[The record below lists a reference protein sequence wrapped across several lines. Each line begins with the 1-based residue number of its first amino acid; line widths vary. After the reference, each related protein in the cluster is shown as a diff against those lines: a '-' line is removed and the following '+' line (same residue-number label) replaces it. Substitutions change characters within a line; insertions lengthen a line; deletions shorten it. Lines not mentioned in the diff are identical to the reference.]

1 MIDSAKI
8 TVKSGNGGNGIVSFA
23 REPHN
28 PLAGPSGGNGG
39 NGGDVIF
46 VSDISVKTL
55 SRFSYKRNFSAG
67 NGGNGGTTKKQGFSG
82 EGIEIQ
88 VPVGTVLSFKN
99 EDGIVEIID
108 LDHPKKQIIL
118 IKGGR
123 GGLGNAKFTSSTN
136 REPLLA
142 ESGEVGKTTI
152 VSLELK
158 LLADVGIIGMP
169 NAGKSS
175 LLRSITSA
183 KPKVGEYPFTTLEP
197 KLGTVINDLEEF
209 VVVDIPGLIKDAHM
223 GVGIGHDFL
232 KHIQRTKILIHLVD
246 GTSENIPEKVNII
259 NNEMKK
265 FDKSLL
271 NRPQILVIN
280 KADLD
285 DVEILKNEI
294 LIMIKNAN
302 INFETLF
309 VSALSMKGID
319 ALLRSITKKIKEV
332 KTEKTLKLHQTEV
345 EEINIIHPKIKN
357 EFDSVIKEK
366 ENQYKII
373 HPRAIR
379 IAEGS
384 DLNDW
389 STLIQFQ
396 GRLERMGVNDSL
408 RKLGIKPGDTVLV
421 SEWNFEWD

>member
-1 MIDSAKI
+1 M
-8 TVKSGNGGNGIVSFA
+8 
-23 REPHN
+23 
-28 PLAGPSGGNGG
+28 
-39 NGGDVIF
+39 
-46 VSDISVKTL
+46 
-55 SRFSYKRNFSAG
+55 
-67 NGGNGGTTKKQGFSG
+67 
-82 EGIEIQ
+82 
-88 VPVGTVLSFKN
+88 
-99 EDGIVEIID
+99 
-108 LDHPKKQIIL
+108 DHPKKQIIL